1 MFKFILSLMFV
12 FVPVLVFGADESGIE
27 PNMGWRMINF
37 AIFVVVLWYFL
48 RKPIVNYFKGRRE
61 SIVNELKEAESLK
74 EEAEKLLKE
83 AEEKINSLEEE
94 LKKIIETFESMAE
107 SEKQQ
112 IFKELEE
119 TLARIKASIEEEKN
133 SILSRAKLELLR
145 KMSKDAIENLK
156 RKIAQL
162 SENEHRK
169 INEKFIRS
177 LQQ

>member
-1 MFKFILSLMFV
+1 MFKLVFTFILV
-12 FVPVLVFGADESGIE
+12 FAPQLVFAAEEGGIK
-27 PNMGWRMINF
+27 PNMGWRMFNF
-37 AIFVVVLWYFL
+37 ALFVIILWYLL
-48 RKPIVNYFKGRRE
+48 RKPVSEYFKSRRE
-61 SIVNELKEAESLK
+61 SIINELEEAEALK
-74 EEAEKLLKE
+74 EEAERLLKE
-83 AEEKINSLEEE
+83 AEKKINSLEEE

-107 SEKQQ
+107 NEKQQ
-112 IFKELEE
+112 IFRELEE

-145 KMSKDAIENLK
+145 KMSKDAIENIK